1 MTSLTYV
8 SWTVSNSI
16 RYIVS
21 LGGGWVGPD
30 GWHHNMTWSRYTDS
44 CLSDD
49 RHQSHRRLAL
59 VNFFSFLFGNAR
71 PHTGHQ
77 LDGQDGWDGMLSGV
91 WRFRGP
97 ERGEG
102 AGRLAG
108 KPGAI

>member
-1 MTSLTYV
+1 MTLFTYV

-30 GWHHNMTWSRYTDS
+30 RWHHNMTWSRYTDS

-59 VNFFSFLFGNAR
+59 GNFFLFFLATPDPTPVTSWMGR
-71 PHTGHQ
+71 MG
-77 LDGQDGWDGMLSGV
+77 GMGC
-91 WRFRGP
+91 
-97 ERGEG
+97 
-102 AGRLAG
+102 
-108 KPGAI
+108 